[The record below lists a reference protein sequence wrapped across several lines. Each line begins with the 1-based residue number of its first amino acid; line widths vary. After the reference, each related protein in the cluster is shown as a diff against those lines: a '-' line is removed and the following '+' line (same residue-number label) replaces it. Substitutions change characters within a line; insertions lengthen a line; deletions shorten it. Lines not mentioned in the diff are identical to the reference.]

1 MSVITTDILLE
12 GYRRKQ
18 VFEWMSEPANHARW
32 LAGAFASVTPQG
44 DRAWDV
50 MVAAKPVAR
59 PMGYHF
65 DSADASH
72 RGRRILCH
80 TSGKR
85 TKGKL
90 NYSLR
95 TPRGTNH
102 TLVTLH
108 ADYDPGR
115 LVGRL
120 LDSSGLREAL
130 ESHYVRL
137 LETLGQ
143 EIARDLG

>member
-18 VFEWMSEPANHARW
+18 VFEWMSEPANHARF
-32 LAGAFASVTPQG
+32 LSGAFDSVTPTG
-44 DRAWDV
+44 TNAWDV
-50 MVAAKPVAR
+50 MVAAKPVSR

-65 DSADASH
+65 ESADASH
-72 RGRRILCH
+72 RGRRILCR

-90 NYSLR
+90 SYCLR
-95 TPRGTNH
+95 TPRGSTD
-102 TLVTLH
+102 TLITLH

-120 LDSSGLREAL
+120 LDSSGLRDAL
-130 ESHYVRL
+130 EGAYVRL
-137 LETLGQ
+137 LESLGQ
-143 EIARDLG
+143 ELAQDLG

>member
-18 VFEWMSEPANHARW
+18 VFEWMSDPANHARC
-32 LAGAFASVTPQG
+32 LAGAFGQVTPSG
-44 DRAWDV
+44 DSSWDV
-50 MVAAKPVAR
+50 MVDTKPVAR

-65 DSADASH
+65 DKADDSH
-72 RGRRILCH
+72 RGRRVLCH

-85 TKGKL
+85 TSGKL

-95 TPRGTNH
+95 TPRGTND
-102 TLVTLH
+102 TLITLH

-120 LDSSGLREAL
+120 LDSSGLRDAL
-130 ESHYVRL
+130 EGHYVRL
-137 LETLGQ
+137 LESLGQ
-143 EIARDLG
+143 ELSSDLG